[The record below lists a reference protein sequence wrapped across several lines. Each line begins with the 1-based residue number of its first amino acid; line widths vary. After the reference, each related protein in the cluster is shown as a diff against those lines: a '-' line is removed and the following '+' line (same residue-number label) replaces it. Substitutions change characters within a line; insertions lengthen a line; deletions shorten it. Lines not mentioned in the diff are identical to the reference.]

1 MVSRSYGLG
10 SLLFPG
16 LPGFM
21 HGVAAHLPAVE
32 PPGPL
37 LTQDTP
43 RTCTRTTMDCRIMIF
58 YFIRRDLFNADQ
70 ELILPV

>member
-32 PPGPL
+32 PPGL
-37 LTQDTP
+37 LLARDTP
-43 RTCTRTTMDCRIMIF
+43 LPLRTHANNDR
-58 YFIRRDLFNADQ
+58 L
-70 ELILPV
+70 